1 MKEYVLVKKD
11 IFGSEDYHQQDIRLV
26 EVENEK

>member
-11 IFGSEDYHQQDIRLV
+11 IYGSDDYHQQDIRLV
-26 EVENEK
+26 DVEE